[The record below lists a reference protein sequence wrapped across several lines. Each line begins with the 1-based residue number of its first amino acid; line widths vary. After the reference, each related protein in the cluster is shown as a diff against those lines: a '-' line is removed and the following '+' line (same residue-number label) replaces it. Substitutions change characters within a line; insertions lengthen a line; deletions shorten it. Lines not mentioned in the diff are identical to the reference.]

1 MGTGLQAGWLES
13 TERYTERH
21 AGRYTEQGNLN
32 SIFPSPGLRR
42 GPSRVRLTIMGDYRA
57 SAREVTWIQ

>member
-13 TERYTERH
+13 AE
-21 AGRYTEQGNLN
+21 RYTEQGNLN
-32 SIFPSPGLRR
+32 SVFPSPGLRR

-57 SAREVTWIQ
+57 SAREVT